1 MNKKDF
7 LVFIEIDIE
16 CSDLLDEK
24 EIAYVI
30 SEVDS
35 TQNMITFTF
44 TEDEIKNI
52 FKSIQFM
59 NANEKIISSK
69 ILNSELS
76 EYTTKVSIEKPN
88 GDTISF
94 Y

>member
-1 MNKKDF
+1 MSIGLITMTPYSGKSSQRIMGIGQRPDTF
-7 LVFIEIDIE
+7 LV
-16 CSDLLDEK
+16 
-24 EIAYVI
+24 I
-30 SEVDS
+30 S
-35 TQNMITFTF
+35 
-44 TEDEIKNI
+44 DEIKNI